1 MDKYGW
7 RFPKLDD
14 GLEQGI
20 NNGGIATFKGSK
32 LYTYLAREI
41 CQNSLDAKAEDK
53 ETVIVEFNSLSLEK
67 SKYPSL
73 SALEQIFK
81 DCRDY
86 WQQRMEPKLERFLAE
101 ADKKLAQDN
110 IDFLVVSDFNTTGL
124 SGAKANRRE
133 KSKWRALTHSD
144 GVTEKAKGSQGSYGI
159 GKNAP
164 FACSSFRTV
173 FYNSYSKDDNIKA
186 FQGVARLITHLQDGE
201 ETIGVGFYHN
211 TESKMPIFE
220 DDNCALRDILKRD
233 TYGTDVIIA
242 GFKKTEKWKED
253 IEKAVISNFFVSIA
267 NKKLIVKIDGQEITS
282 KNLKDR
288 IKYYADQEKANDDK
302 EKNITTILEFYQA
315 ISAFDY
321 KELGH
326 IIEKDDVILY
336 IKKDDSFSKSIAEM
350 RSIGMVV
357 RTRYNN
363 IYTRYAAVVVVQPGK
378 LNNLLKDIEPPAH
391 DNWDPGLIEDD
402 PEMQKEAKKYRSKLI
417 AWVNKT
423 ITEKCRGEETDEMDL
438 DGMSAYLPFDEEDK
452 SLGGEPEKEISPD
465 SDTKVNP
472 PITSTKPNV
481 RKVSIVAK
489 KVKGIKDEDSDPH
502 NTGGGGSSGGSAGT
516 PDPNGEDNVTAAVEG
531 KKSINIPKILRQRV
545 SKTPVDSQYRVVFML
560 EEDCPKMHIALK
572 SVGDDGRKES
582 IKIID
587 YKNKQVKEKVNS
599 EQMVLTD
606 IVAKTPYEIFVNLE
620 YAERMQLEL
629 LIF

>member
-53 ETVIVEFNSLSLEK
+53 ETVIVEFNSLSLKK

-101 ADKKLAQDN
+101 ADKKLAQDD
-110 IDFLVVSDFNTTGL
+110 IEFLVVRDFNTTGL

-211 TESKMPIFE
+211 TKSKMPIFE

-233 TYGTDVIIA
+233 TYGTDVVIA
-242 GFKKTEKWKED
+242 GFKKTETWKED

-267 NKKLIVKIDGQEITS
+267 NEKLIVKIDGQEITR

-587 YKNKQVKEKVNS
+587 YKNKQVKQKVNS